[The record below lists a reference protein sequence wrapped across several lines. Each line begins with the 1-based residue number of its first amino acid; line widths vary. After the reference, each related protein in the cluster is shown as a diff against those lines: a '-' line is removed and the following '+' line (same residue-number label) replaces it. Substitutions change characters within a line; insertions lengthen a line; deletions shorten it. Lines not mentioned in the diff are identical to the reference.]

1 MRYKNAPVVRDKNR
15 KRYYR
20 PTIIPNI
27 PLSDS
32 DVYVYPKVGE
42 RLDLLA
48 YQFYGD
54 SNLWWIIAKANELT
68 NGQIG
73 LSSEKKIRIPVN
85 IQSILENL

>member
-1 MRYKNAPVVRDKNR
+1 MRYKNTLIFRDKNR

-20 PTIIPNI
+20 PTIVPNI

-32 DVYVYPKVGE
+32 DVFVYPKVGE
-42 RLDLLA
+42 RLDSLA

-73 LSSEKKIRIPVN
+73 LNSEVKIRIPVN
-85 IQSILENL
+85 IQPILESL